1 MKLKG
6 LLEDYSEYN
15 VVDKKALLKLL
26 EKPKPKTVYNLEN
39 EDEFWFLH
47 DDGFI
52 SLEKWNNSF
61 YHRRLRDMGNIS
73 LTEEETEKKRA
84 YRECEVLLKRYAN
97 GYEWLKGNDNWYLKA
112 RYNLR
117 LLKWE
122 ISIYWEMWNKS
133 DKIYF
138 LSHKEAEVA
147 INKIGEKRLLI
158 EYFKI
163 PEDEL

>member
-1 MKLKG
+1 MKLKDI
-6 LLEDYSEYN
+6 LEDYSEYN
-15 VVDKKALLKLL
+15 VVDKEALLMLL
-26 EKPKPKTVYNLEN
+26 EKPKKSVYDLEKGDEVWILFTDGEINLKT
-39 EDEFWFLH
+39 W
-47 DDGFI
+47 DGFSVDRCI
-52 SLEKWNNSF
+52 
-61 YHRRLRDMGNIS
+61 RDMGNIF
-73 LTEEETEKKRA
+73 LTKEEAEKKKA
-84 YRECEVLLKRYAN
+84 YQECEALLKKYAN
-97 GYEWLKGNDNWYLKA
+97 GYEWLKGNYNWYLKA

-122 ISIYWEMWNKS
+122 ISIYWDMWNKS